1 MSQVYVS
8 KRKINSIRDFL
19 VKERDSDIDYIM
31 EKICSILNFDPDL
44 KISDPKKTQRVIEWR
59 KKIKE
64 ETGFSPYILNNM
76 KKSLNAPSDELTT
89 K

>member
-19 VKERDSDIDYIM
+19 VKEKDSNDIDYIM
-31 EKICSILNFDPDL
+31 ENICSILNFDPDL

-76 KKSLNAPSDELTT
+76 KKSLNDSDELTT